1 MLWSHIARRYMFSPK
16 SHSTINIIAA
26 VSIIAVAIPTAAMII
41 LLSMFN
47 GLSSTIEE
55 LYSTIDADM
64 EIVANEGQTFRCSA
78 IDRDAIG
85 SIEGISSMTFYL
97 EQSVILSAN
106 GRRSTVQLRGIDT
119 SYTDVFSLDSHIQY
133 GNMKAI
139 DRGDIL
145 LGSIAAGQI
154 SAHNIGCEIEMFALN
169 RKQVSTV
176 LPMSG
181 ISHLKTHL
189 GGIVITN
196 ADIDATLALI
206 SLPQAQQL
214 LNYKD
219 RVTTIALKT
228 TPNADIEELRG
239 MVQSMVGDDFRV
251 ITRNEKHASMNDIIN
266 MERFV
271 IILIGS
277 LIALVA
283 TFAMVGSVV
292 MLIAILKSMGASESL
307 VRKIFT
313 GEGMMLCG
321 IGCAIGIAIGLTFC
335 LLQQQLGIIRM
346 PAEMVV
352 EYYPVDIELIDTLL
366 VAGVILCTGLLVT
379 YISVKATLNRN
390 RLQR

>member
-1 MLWSHIARRYMFSPK
+1 M
-16 SHSTINIIAA
+16 
-26 VSIIAVAIPTAAMII
+26 
-41 LLSMFN
+41 
-47 GLSSTIEE
+47 
-55 LYSTIDADM
+55 
-64 EIVANEGQTFRCSA
+64 
-78 IDRDAIG
+78 
-85 SIEGISSMTFYL
+85 
-97 EQSVILSAN
+97 
-106 GRRSTVQLRGIDT
+106 
-119 SYTDVFSLDSHIQY
+119 
-133 GNMKAI
+133 
-139 DRGDIL
+139 
-145 LGSIAAGQI
+145 
-154 SAHNIGCEIEMFALN
+154 
-169 RKQVSTV
+169 
-176 LPMSG
+176 
-181 ISHLKTHL
+181 
-189 GGIVITN
+189 
-196 ADIDATLALI
+196 
-206 SLPQAQQL
+206 
-214 LNYKD
+214 
-219 RVTTIALKT
+219 
-228 TPNADIEELRG
+228 
-239 MVQSMVGDDFRV
+239 

-292 MLIAILKSMGASESL
+292 MLITEKRGDIAILKSMGASESL

-390 RLQR
+390 KLQR